1 MTVFYLLVYRIGCDY
16 FSAEEP
22 APREKEAWILGI
34 VRAAVCLFP
43 QNGWIRNESG
53 ILWGILRNVPF
64 LLLGI
69 LVLLL
74 YFRYRR
80 NSTRFV
86 RFRLW
91 IALSFLFYLPV
102 AVFAGAVPALGML
115 MLSKTVCYLAMVWI
129 FYKAVT
135 EDPPRG

>member
-1 MTVFYLLVYRIGCDY
+1 M
-16 FSAEEP
+16 
-22 APREKEAWILGI
+22 
-34 VRAAVCLFP
+34 RAAVCLFP

-86 RFRLW
+86 RFWLW

-129 FYKAVT
+129 LYKAVT